1 MAKELNDS
9 KTEWMTLQ
17 VPHVTFNL
25 LTDYTVQSKKVQI
38 RTNIKFTSADFR
50 HECLY
55 KDFCII
61 FKDVKINSE
70 SAGTEC
76 WGHQFTKFT
85 PLLV

>member
-1 MAKELNDS
+1 
-9 KTEWMTLQ
+9 MTVEFPQ
-17 VPHVTFNL
+17 VTCNI
-25 LTDYTVQSKKVQI
+25 LTDHTVQSIKVKI
-38 RTNIKFTSADFR
+38 GTNIKFTSTDFR

-61 FKDVKINSE
+61 FKDVEINGE

-76 WGHQFTKFT
+76 WRQLFAKFT